1 MLKPV
6 PSAPLRPF
14 RITEDDYNSLE
25 SSLKSLMLIER
36 LADEYNPAIGTIE
49 ANLVAAALGM
59 VTEKLAM
66 ILKSANATFE

>member
-25 SSLKSLMLIER
+25 SSLKSLQLIER
-36 LADEYNPAIGTIE
+36 LADEYNPTIGVIE
-49 ANLVAAALGM
+49 TELVAAALGM
-59 VTEKLAM
+59 VTEKLAA
-66 ILKSANATFE
+66 ILGSAKATFE